1 MVSWVALGVGT
12 AGWEVSVK
20 GELSTVYRK
29 DTAGTT
35 VYSKVIVFSDN
46 LIIFKNAKRAHI
58 NVLIVEVLTSN
69 CSLNEIMYNINIMCI
84 KGQIYKCNAH
94 VLQSEYILMFSLWKC

>member
-1 MVSWVALGVGT
+1 MVSWIALGVGT
-12 AGWEVSVK
+12 GGWEVSVK

-69 CSLNEIMYNINIMCI
+69 CSLDEIMYT
-84 KGQIYKCNAH
+84 YKHNVYKQGRYTNAMH
-94 VLQSEYILMFSLWKC
+94 MYFKASTY